1 MYKQFLSLVLAAA
14 VPLIAAAANAGN
26 PGRQPAAYCVH
37 DIGRLPE
44 LPVAGTYV
52 TPAAINDRRQI
63 VGTIS
68 NGAVGPAQAF
78 VWEPDLGMRTLGFL
92 PGHDTANANDIND
105 AGQVVGSSG
114 NFETGAQLSFIW
126 DERDGIRELD
136 VSLGGDRHSAS
147 GINRSGEVVGASSIG
162 GDDSIEHA
170 FFLDQH
176 GDVVD
181 LGTVSDVNPATS
193 ATALNDLG
201 TVAGADSGPA
211 LSQAFIWDESRGLQP
226 LNQPD
231 DTSVLP
237 HAINNELEIVG
248 VMLPPDRTRAFRWTA
263 REGLQD
269 LGSIGGS
276 DSDAAEALDINR
288 RGTVVGWSQTVDGS
302 GAAFVWNERSGMREL
317 AEMIDPTSPLAP
329 FASLGAAKA
338 INDRGWI
345 VVEGRDLRDTAE
357 GSRTYLLEPRMR
369 AGRPRCR

>member
-1 MYKQFLSLVLAAA
+1 MYKQFFSLVLSAA
-14 VPLIAAAANAGN
+14 VPLIAVAANAGN
-26 PGRQPAAYCVH
+26 LGQPATYCVH
-37 DIGRLPE
+37 DIGRLPG

-52 TPAAINDRRQI
+52 TPAAINDRNQI

-68 NGAVGPAQAF
+68 NAALGPAQAF
-78 VWEPDLGMRTLGFL
+78 LWEPDLDMRTLGFL

-114 NFETGAQLSFIW
+114 NFETGAQLSFVW
-126 DERDGIRELD
+126 DERDGIQELD
-136 VSLGGDRHSAS
+136 VSLGGDRHSAT

-162 GDDSIEHA
+162 DDSEHA

-176 GDVVD
+176 GDVFD
-181 LGTVSDVNPATS
+181 LGTVSDINPTTT
-193 ATALNDLG
+193 ATALNDHG
-201 TVAGADSGPA
+201 TVAGTDSGPT
-211 LSQAFIWDESRGLQP
+211 LSQAFIWDESQGLQP
-226 LNQPD
+226 FNQPD

-237 HAINNELEIVG
+237 HAINNETEVVG

-263 REGLQD
+263 HEGLQD

-276 DSDAAEALDINR
+276 DTDAAEALDINR
-288 RGTVVGWSQTVDGS
+288 RGTVVGWSQTADGGS
-302 GAAFVWNERSGMREL
+302 VAFIWNERSGMREL
-317 AEMIDPTSPLAP
+317 AEMIDPTSLLAP

-369 AGRPRCR
+369 TGQPRCQ